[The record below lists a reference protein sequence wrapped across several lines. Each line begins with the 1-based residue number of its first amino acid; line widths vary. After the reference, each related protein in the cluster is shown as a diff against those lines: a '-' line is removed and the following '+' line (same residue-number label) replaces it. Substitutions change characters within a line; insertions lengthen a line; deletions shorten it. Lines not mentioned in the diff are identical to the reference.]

1 MERLLQALRS
11 LYIACFT
18 SLNPQELG
26 TVVLPNS
33 QMRKLRF
40 SHWIYAQ
47 FCWLQSSEVFFFFS
61 PFQFAWGLGC
71 SMRDLPYSLQEVGS
85 LVESCEL
92 LV

>member
-40 SHWIYAQ
+40 SHCLDLHPVLLA
-47 FCWLQSSEVFFFFS
+47 SE
-61 PFQFAWGLGC
+61 L
-71 SMRDLPYSLQEVGS
+71 
-85 LVESCEL
+85 
-92 LV
+92 

>member
-1 MERLLQALRS
+1 MLPSMERLLQALRS

-47 FCWLQSSEVFFFFS
+47 FCWLQSSEVFFFFP
-61 PFQFAWGLGC
+61 PFNLPGVLVVACGIFHLRCRKW
-71 SMRDLPYSLQEVGS
+71 DL
-85 LVESCEL
+85 
-92 LV
+92 

>member
-1 MERLLQALRS
+1 MLPSMERLLQALRS

-47 FCWLQSSEVFFFFS
+47 FCWLQSSEVFFFFLFNL
-61 PFQFAWGLGC
+61 PGVLVVACGIFHLRCRKW
-71 SMRDLPYSLQEVGS
+71 DL
-85 LVESCEL
+85 
-92 LV
+92 